1 MVADVKIACCLYT
14 LFSVVKNTFKKYFN
28 YKLQNT
34 FFKSVSITFVNYFG
48 QVAQN
53 TKYKILLTKVIEI
66 QNTFRSHCESIMQS
80 INEYLFSK
88 KEKHKHIFRLGI
100 GTVPATVQC
109 MVNKKK
115 HRK

>member
-34 FFKSVSITFVNYFG
+34 FLKSISITFVNYFG

-53 TKYKILLTKVIEI
+53 PKYKILLTKAIEI
-66 QNTFRSHCESIMQS
+66 QNTFRSYCKSISQS
-80 INEYLFSK
+80 INEYSFNK
-88 KEKHKHIFRLGI
+88 QEKHKYISRLGI
-100 GTVPATVQC
+100 GTVTVTAQC
-109 MVNKKK
+109 MGNKMK
-115 HRK
+115 H